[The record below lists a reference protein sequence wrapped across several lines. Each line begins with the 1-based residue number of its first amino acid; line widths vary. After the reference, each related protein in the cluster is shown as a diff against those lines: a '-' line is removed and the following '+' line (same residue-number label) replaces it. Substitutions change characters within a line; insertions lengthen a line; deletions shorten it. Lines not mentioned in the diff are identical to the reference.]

1 MPGPV
6 GEDTER
12 MITVTD
18 VIHTKQHPVEDDR
31 PPRTEDLRSAYW
43 KYFKGWWGG
52 SGPNRG
58 VFHRGQNCK
67 GGDNRCRAL
76 AAAKLF
82 PSAASRL
89 VLLTVP
95 VTGLHPGF
103 RHMRIHMRRDCRSL
117 S

>member
-1 MPGPV
+1 
-6 GEDTER
+6 

-89 VLLTVP
+89 VL
-95 VTGLHPGF
+95 
-103 RHMRIHMRRDCRSL
+103 
-117 S
+117 